1 MLASFMAGAGEISIT
16 NIIMLLAGLG
26 VFLVGMSMM
35 SDSME
40 KLANTS
46 LRSLLNSV
54 TNNKVKGVGVGAGM
68 TVIIQSSSAT
78 TVMTVGFVNAG
89 ILTLT
94 QAVPIIM
101 GANIGTTITAQL
113 AALQSFDI
121 TTWFMLLSC
130 VGAFTTILGKKD
142 KTKTL
147 GTILAGLG
155 LLFIG
160 LDVMS
165 DAMRVMRDAPFFQE
179 TLHTITNPVLLLIIG
194 ALFTALIQSSS
205 AATGI
210 IVSMAAA
217 GIAIGGG
224 GNAVLYVILG
234 TNIGTCVTALLSSIG
249 ANANGKRAALVHLMF
264 NVIGSLVFMIMLV
277 LWSNFFEVTFETW
290 FPGVPATQIAM
301 FHTLFNVVTTLL
313 LLPMSNLLVKVAQ
326 IIIKDR
332 ADDKEVL
339 RCKFIDDRFLE
350 TPSIAVAQAVKE
362 VTNAI
367 KVAQEALNISVDAF
381 TSKDYSKLDEVEQY
395 RKQLKFY
402 SSSIT
407 KYIIKLS
414 AKEIAYSDEKT
425 LGMIHHALTD
435 VDRLSELAENIRR
448 YCRTAEET
456 NLSFSPA
463 VMDEIK
469 DMQSVLDEQ
478 FAAVIDVFEY
488 KVASRLPEVEA
499 REDKVDDCKKTLL
512 DAHIKRLN
520 EGECK
525 IESSSVFINLVGN
538 LERVGDHLA
547 KIARGAVQK

>member
-1 MLASFMAGAGEISIT
+1 MLASFMASAGEISIT
-16 NIIMLLAGLG
+16 NILMLLAGLG
-26 VFLVGMSMM
+26 VFLVGMNMM
-35 SDSME
+35 SGSME

-54 TNNKVKGVGVGAGM
+54 TNNRIKGVGVGAGM

-121 TTWFMLLSC
+121 TTWLMLLSFI
-130 VGAFTTILGKKD
+130 GAFMTILAKKD

-147 GTILAGLG
+147 GAILAGLG
-155 LLFIG
+155 MLFIG
-160 LDVMS
+160 LDIMS

-179 TLHTITNPVLLLIIG
+179 TLQTITNPILLLVIG

-249 ANANGKRAALVHLMF
+249 ANANGKRASLVHLMF
-264 NVIGSLVFMIMLV
+264 NVIGSVAFMIMLV
-277 LWSNFFEVTFETW
+277 LWPSFFEVTFQTW
-290 FPGVPATQIAM
+290 FPGAPATQIAM
-301 FHTLFNVVTTLL
+301 FHTVFNVITTLI
-313 LLPMSNLLVKVAQ
+313 LLPLSNVLVKVAQ
-326 IIIKDR
+326 MLIKDK
-332 ADDKEVL
+332 ADDKEVM

-350 TPSIAVAQAVKE
+350 TPAIAVAQSVKE

-367 KVAQEALNISVDAF
+367 MVAQEALNLSINAF
-381 TSKDYSKLDEVEQY
+381 TSKDYSKLDEVELY

-407 KYIIKLS
+407 KYIIKVS
-414 AKEIAYSDEKT
+414 NKEVAYADEKT

-448 YCRTAEET
+448 YCRTVEET
-456 NLSFSPA
+456 GLSFSPA

-469 DMQSVLDEQ
+469 HMQSVLDDQ
-478 FAAVIDVFEY
+478 FAAVVDVFEY
-488 KVASRLPEVEA
+488 RVESRLPEIEA
-499 REDKVDDCKKTLL
+499 REDIVDDCKKSLL
-512 DAHIKRLN
+512 EAHIKRLN

-547 KIARGAVQK
+547 KIARGAVQ

>member
-1 MLASFMAGAGEISIT
+1 MLASFMVSAGEISIT
-16 NIIMLLAGLG
+16 NILMLLAGLG
-26 VFLVGMSMM
+26 VFLVGMNMM
-35 SDSME
+35 SGSME

-54 TNNKVKGVGVGAGM
+54 TNNRIKGVGVGAGM

-121 TTWFMLLSC
+121 TTWLMLLSFI
-130 VGAFTTILGKKD
+130 GAFMTILAKKD

-147 GTILAGLG
+147 GAILAGLG
-155 LLFIG
+155 MLFIG
-160 LDVMS
+160 LDIMS

-179 TLHTITNPVLLLIIG
+179 TLQTITNPILLLVIG

-249 ANANGKRAALVHLMF
+249 ANANGKRASLVHLMF
-264 NVIGSLVFMIMLV
+264 NVIGSIAFMIMLV
-277 LWSNFFEVTFETW
+277 LWPSFFEVTFQTW
-290 FPGVPATQIAM
+290 FPGAPATQIAM
-301 FHTLFNVVTTLL
+301 FHTVFNVITTLI
-313 LLPMSNLLVKVAQ
+313 LLPLSNVLVKVAQ
-326 IIIKDR
+326 MLIKDK
-332 ADDKEVL
+332 ADDKEVM

-350 TPSIAVAQAVKE
+350 TPAIAVAQSVKE

-367 KVAQEALNISVDAF
+367 MVAQEALNLSINAF
-381 TSKDYSKLDEVEQY
+381 TSKDYSKLDEVELY

-407 KYIIKLS
+407 KYIIKVS
-414 AKEIAYSDEKT
+414 NKKVAYADEKT

-448 YCRTAEET
+448 YCRTVEET
-456 NLSFSPA
+456 GLSFSPA

-469 DMQSVLDEQ
+469 HMQSVLDDQ
-478 FAAVIDVFEY
+478 FAAVVDVFEY
-488 KVASRLPEVEA
+488 RVESRLPEIEA
-499 REDKVDDCKKTLL
+499 REDIVDDCKKTLL
-512 DAHIKRLN
+512 ESHIKRLN

-547 KIARGAVQK
+547 KIARGAVQ

>member
-1 MLASFMAGAGEISIT
+1 MLASFMANAGAISIT
-16 NIIMLLAGLG
+16 NILMLLAGLG
-26 VFLVGMSMM
+26 VFLVGMNMM
-35 SDSME
+35 SSSME

-46 LRSLLNSV
+46 LRSLLNCV
-54 TNNKVKGVGVGAGM
+54 TNNKIKGVGVGAGM

-121 TTWFMLLSC
+121 TTWLMILSF
-130 VGAFTTILGKKD
+130 VGAFMTILGKKE
-142 KTKTL
+142 KTKTI

-155 LLFIG
+155 MLFIG
-160 LDVMS
+160 LDIMS

-179 TLHTITNPVLLLIIG
+179 TLQTITNPVLLLVIG

-249 ANANGKRAALVHLMF
+249 ANANGKRASLVHLMF
-264 NVIGSLVFMIMLV
+264 NVIGSVVFMIMLV
-277 LWSNFFEVTFETW
+277 LWPSFFEVTFQAW
-290 FPGVPATQIAM
+290 FPNAAATQIAM

-313 LLPMSNLLVKVAQ
+313 LLPLSGLLVKTSQ
-326 IIIKDR
+326 MFIKDK
-332 ADDKEVL
+332 ADDKEIL

-350 TPSIAVAQAVKE
+350 TPAIAVAQSVKE

-367 KVAQEALNISVDAF
+367 TVAQEALNLSINAF
-381 TSKDYSKLDEVEQY
+381 TSKYYSKLDEVEQY

-407 KYIIKLS
+407 KYIIKVS
-414 AKEIAYSDEKT
+414 NK
-425 LGMIHHALTD
+425 
-435 VDRLSELAENIRR
+435 
-448 YCRTAEET
+448 
-456 NLSFSPA
+456 
-463 VMDEIK
+463 
-469 DMQSVLDEQ
+469 
-478 FAAVIDVFEY
+478 
-488 KVASRLPEVEA
+488 
-499 REDKVDDCKKTLL
+499 
-512 DAHIKRLN
+512 
-520 EGECK
+520 
-525 IESSSVFINLVGN
+525 
-538 LERVGDHLA
+538 
-547 KIARGAVQK
+547 

>member
-1 MLASFMAGAGEISIT
+1 MLASFMASAGEISIT
-16 NIIMLLAGLG
+16 NILMLLAGLG
-26 VFLVGMSMM
+26 VFLVGMNMM
-35 SDSME
+35 SGSME

-54 TNNKVKGVGVGAGM
+54 TNNRIKGVGVGAGM

-121 TTWFMLLSC
+121 TTWLMLLSFI
-130 VGAFTTILGKKD
+130 GAFMTILAKKD

-147 GTILAGLG
+147 GAILAGLG
-155 LLFIG
+155 MLFIG
-160 LDVMS
+160 LDIMS

-179 TLHTITNPVLLLIIG
+179 TLQTITNPILLLVIG

-249 ANANGKRAALVHLMF
+249 ANANGKRASLVHLMF
-264 NVIGSLVFMIMLV
+264 NVIGSIAFMIMLV
-277 LWSNFFEVTFETW
+277 LWPSFFEVTFQTW
-290 FPGVPATQIAM
+290 FPGAPATQIAM
-301 FHTLFNVVTTLL
+301 FHTVFNVITTLI
-313 LLPMSNLLVKVAQ
+313 LLPLSNVLVKAAQ
-326 IIIKDR
+326 MLIKDK
-332 ADDKEVL
+332 ADDKEVM

-350 TPSIAVAQAVKE
+350 TPAIAVAQSVKE

-367 KVAQEALNISVDAF
+367 MVAQEALNLSINAF
-381 TSKDYSKLDEVEQY
+381 TSKDYSKLDEVELY

-407 KYIIKLS
+407 KYIIKVS
-414 AKEIAYSDEKT
+414 NKEVAYADEKT

-448 YCRTAEET
+448 YCRTVEET
-456 NLSFSPA
+456 GLTFSPA

-469 DMQSVLDEQ
+469 HMQSVLDDQ
-478 FAAVIDVFEY
+478 FAAVVDVFEY
-488 KVASRLPEVEA
+488 RVESRLPEIEA
-499 REDKVDDCKKTLL
+499 REDIVDNCKKSLL
-512 DAHIKRLN
+512 EAHIKRLN

-547 KIARGAVQK
+547 KIARGAVQ

>member
-1 MLASFMAGAGEISIT
+1 MLASFMAATGEISIT
-16 NIIMLLAGLG
+16 NILMLLAGLG
-26 VFLVGMSMM
+26 VFLVGMNMM
-35 SDSME
+35 SGSME

-54 TNNKVKGVGVGAGM
+54 TNNRIKGVGVGAGM

-121 TTWFMLLSC
+121 TTWLMLLSC
-130 VGAFTTILGKKD
+130 VGAFMTILCKKE

-155 LLFIG
+155 MLFIG
-160 LDVMS
+160 LDIMS
-165 DAMRVMRDAPFFQE
+165 DAMRVMRDAPFFQD
-179 TLHTITNPVLLLIIG
+179 TLQTITNPVLLLVIG
-194 ALFTALIQSSS
+194 AFFTALIQSSS

-249 ANANGKRAALVHLMF
+249 ANANGKRASLVHLMF
-264 NVIGSLVFMIMLV
+264 NVIGSVVFMIMLI
-277 LWSNFFEVTFETW
+277 LWPSFFEVTFQTW
-290 FPGVPATQIAM
+290 FPNAAATQIAM

-313 LLPMSNLLVKVAQ
+313 LLPMSGVLVKVSQ
-326 IIIKDR
+326 MLIKDK

-350 TPSIAVAQAVKE
+350 TPAIAVAQSVKE

-367 KVAQEALNISVDAF
+367 AVAQEALNLSINAF

-407 KYIIKLS
+407 KYIIKVS
-414 AKEIAYSDEKT
+414 NKEVAYEDEKT

-448 YCRTAEET
+448 YCRTVEET
-456 NLSFSPA
+456 GLTFSPA

-469 DMQSVLDEQ
+469 HMQSVLDDQ
-478 FAAVIDVFEY
+478 FAAVVDVFEY
-488 KVASRLPEVEA
+488 KVASRLPEIEA
-499 REDKVDDCKKTLL
+499 REDIVDDCKKALL
-512 DAHIKRLN
+512 EAHIKRLN

-547 KIARGAVQK
+547 KIARGAVQ

>member
-1 MLASFMAGAGEISIT
+1 MLASFMASAGEISIT
-16 NIIMLLAGLG
+16 NILMLLAGLG
-26 VFLVGMSMM
+26 VFLVGMNMM
-35 SDSME
+35 SGSME

-54 TNNKVKGVGVGAGM
+54 TNNRIKGVGVGAGM

-121 TTWFMLLSC
+121 TTWLMLLSFI
-130 VGAFTTILGKKD
+130 GAFMTILAKKD

-147 GTILAGLG
+147 GSILAGLG
-155 LLFIG
+155 MLFIG
-160 LDVMS
+160 LDIMS

-179 TLHTITNPVLLLIIG
+179 TLQTITNPILLLVIG

-249 ANANGKRAALVHLMF
+249 ANANGKRASLVHLMF
-264 NVIGSLVFMIMLV
+264 NVIGSVAFMIMLV
-277 LWSNFFEVTFETW
+277 LWPSFFEVTFQTW
-290 FPGVPATQIAM
+290 FPGAPATQIAM
-301 FHTLFNVVTTLL
+301 FHTVFNVITTLI
-313 LLPMSNLLVKVAQ
+313 LLPLSNVLVKVAQ
-326 IIIKDR
+326 MLIKDK
-332 ADDKEVL
+332 ADDKEVM

-350 TPSIAVAQAVKE
+350 TPAIAVAQSVKE

-367 KVAQEALNISVDAF
+367 MVAQEALNLSINAF
-381 TSKDYSKLDEVEQY
+381 TSKDYSKLDEVELY

-407 KYIIKLS
+407 KYIIKVS
-414 AKEIAYSDEKT
+414 NKKVAYADEKT

-448 YCRTAEET
+448 YCRTVEET
-456 NLSFSPA
+456 GLSFSPA

-469 DMQSVLDEQ
+469 HMQSVLDDQ
-478 FAAVIDVFEY
+478 FAAVVDVFEY
-488 KVASRLPEVEA
+488 RVASRLPEIEA
-499 REDKVDDCKKTLL
+499 REDIVDNCKKSLL

-547 KIARGAVQK
+547 KIARGAVQ

>member
-16 NIIMLLAGLG
+16 NVLMLLAGLG
-26 VFLVGMSMM
+26 VFLVGMNMM
-35 SDSME
+35 SGSME

-54 TNNKVKGVGVGAGM
+54 TNNRIKGVGVGAGM

-89 ILTLT
+89 ILTLM

-121 TTWFMLLSC
+121 TTWLMLLSC
-130 VGAFTTILGKKD
+130 VGAFMTILGKKE
-142 KTKTL
+142 KTKTI

-155 LLFIG
+155 MLFIG
-160 LDVMS
+160 LDIMS
-165 DAMRVMRDAPFFQE
+165 DAMRVMRDAPFFQD
-179 TLHTITNPVLLLIIG
+179 TLQTITNPILLLVIG

-249 ANANGKRAALVHLMF
+249 ANANGKRASLVHLMF
-264 NVIGSLVFMIMLV
+264 NVIGSAAFMIMLV
-277 LWSNFFEVTFETW
+277 LWPAFFEVTFQTW

-301 FHTLFNVVTTLL
+301 FHTVFNVVTTLI
-313 LLPMSNLLVKVAQ
+313 LLPLSGMLVKAAQ
-326 IIIKDR
+326 VLIKDKT
-332 ADDKEVL
+332 DDKESL

-350 TPSIAVAQAVKE
+350 TPAIAVAQSVKE
-362 VTNAI
+362 VANAI
-367 KVAQEALNISVDAF
+367 MVAQEALNISVNAF
-381 TSKDYSKLDEVEQY
+381 TSKDYSKLGEVEKY

-407 KYIIKLS
+407 KYIIKVS
-414 AKEIAYSDEKT
+414 GKEIAYADEKT

-448 YCRTAEET
+448 YCRTVEET
-456 NLSFSPA
+456 GLTFSPA

-469 DMQSVLDEQ
+469 HMQSVLDDQ
-478 FAAVIDVFEY
+478 FAAVVDVFEY
-488 KVASRLPEVEA
+488 KVASRLPEVES
-499 REDKVDDCKKTLL
+499 REDIVDDCKKKLL
-512 DAHIKRLN
+512 EAHIKRLN

-547 KIARGAVQK
+547 KIARGAVQ

>member
-1 MLASFMAGAGEISIT
+1 MLASFMASAGEISIT
-16 NIIMLLAGLG
+16 NILMLLAGLG
-26 VFLVGMSMM
+26 VFLVGMNMM
-35 SDSME
+35 SGSME

-54 TNNKVKGVGVGAGM
+54 TNNKIKGVGVGAGM

-121 TTWFMLLSC
+121 TTWLMLLSF
-130 VGAFTTILGKKD
+130 VGAFMTILAKKD

-147 GTILAGLG
+147 GAILAGLG
-155 LLFIG
+155 MLFIG
-160 LDVMS
+160 LDIMS

-179 TLHTITNPVLLLIIG
+179 TLQTITNPILLLVIG

-249 ANANGKRAALVHLMF
+249 ANANGKRASLVHLMF
-264 NVIGSLVFMIMLV
+264 NVIGSIAFMIMLV
-277 LWSNFFEVTFETW
+277 LWPSFFEVTFQAW
-290 FPGVPATQIAM
+290 FPEAAATQIAM

-313 LLPMSNLLVKVAQ
+313 LLPLSNVLVKVSTLL
-326 IIIKDR
+326 IKDK

-350 TPSIAVAQAVKE
+350 TPAIAVAQSVKE

-367 KVAQEALNISVDAF
+367 LVAQEALNLSINAF
-381 TSKDYSKLDEVEQY
+381 TSKDYSKLDEVELY

-407 KYIIKLS
+407 KYIIKVS
-414 AKEIAYSDEKT
+414 NKEVAYADEKT

-448 YCRTAEET
+448 YCRTVEET
-456 NLSFSPA
+456 GLSFSPA

-469 DMQSVLDEQ
+469 HMQSVLDDQ
-478 FAAVIDVFEY
+478 FAAVVDVFEY
-488 KVASRLPEVEA
+488 KVASRMPEIES
-499 REDKVDDCKKTLL
+499 REDIVDDCKKTLL
-512 DAHIKRLN
+512 ESHIKRLN
-520 EGECK
+520 EGECQ
-525 IESSSVFINLVGN
+525 IESSSVFINLVNN

-547 KIARGAVQK
+547 KIARGAVQ

>member
-1 MLASFMAGAGEISIT
+1 MLASFMASAGEISIT
-16 NIIMLLAGLG
+16 NILMLLAGLG
-26 VFLVGMSMM
+26 VFLVGMNMM
-35 SDSME
+35 SGSME

-54 TNNKVKGVGVGAGM
+54 TNNRIKGVGVGAGM

-121 TTWFMLLSC
+121 TTWLMLLSFI
-130 VGAFTTILGKKD
+130 GAFMTILAKKD

-147 GTILAGLG
+147 GAILAGLG
-155 LLFIG
+155 MLFIG
-160 LDVMS
+160 LDIMS

-179 TLHTITNPVLLLIIG
+179 TLQTITNPILLLVIG

-249 ANANGKRAALVHLMF
+249 ANANGKRASLVHLMF
-264 NVIGSLVFMIMLV
+264 NVIGSIAFMIMLV
-277 LWSNFFEVTFETW
+277 LWPSFFEVTFQTW
-290 FPGVPATQIAM
+290 FPGAPATQIAM
-301 FHTLFNVVTTLL
+301 FHTVFNVITTLI
-313 LLPMSNLLVKVAQ
+313 LLPLSNVLVKAAQ
-326 IIIKDR
+326 MLIKDK
-332 ADDKEVL
+332 ADDKEVM

-350 TPSIAVAQAVKE
+350 TPAIAVAQSVKE

-367 KVAQEALNISVDAF
+367 MVAQEALNLSINAF
-381 TSKDYSKLDEVEQY
+381 TSKDYSKLDEVELY

-407 KYIIKLS
+407 KYIIKVS
-414 AKEIAYSDEKT
+414 NKKVAYADEKT

-448 YCRTAEET
+448 YCRTVEET
-456 NLSFSPA
+456 GLSFSPA

-469 DMQSVLDEQ
+469 HMQSVLDDQ
-478 FAAVIDVFEY
+478 FAAVVDVFEY
-488 KVASRLPEVEA
+488 RVESRLPEIEA
-499 REDKVDDCKKTLL
+499 REDIVDNCKKSLL
-512 DAHIKRLN
+512 EAHIKRLN

-547 KIARGAVQK
+547 KIARGAVQ

>member
-1 MLASFMAGAGEISIT
+1 MLASFMADAGSISIS
-16 NIIMLLAGLG
+16 NILMLLAGLG
-26 VFLVGMSMM
+26 VFLVGMNMM
-35 SDSME
+35 SGSME

-54 TNNKVKGVGVGAGM
+54 TNNRIKGVGVGAGM

-121 TTWFMLLSC
+121 TTWLMLLSFI
-130 VGAFTTILGKKD
+130 GAFMTILAKKD

-147 GTILAGLG
+147 GAILAGLG
-155 LLFIG
+155 MLFIG
-160 LDVMS
+160 LDIMS

-179 TLHTITNPVLLLIIG
+179 TLQTITNPILLLVIG

-249 ANANGKRAALVHLMF
+249 ANANGKRASLVHLMF
-264 NVIGSLVFMIMLV
+264 NVIGSVAFMIMLV
-277 LWSNFFEVTFETW
+277 LWPSFFEVTFQTW
-290 FPGVPATQIAM
+290 FPGAPATQIAM
-301 FHTLFNVVTTLL
+301 FHTVFNVITTLI
-313 LLPMSNLLVKVAQ
+313 LLPLPNVLVKVAQ
-326 IIIKDR
+326 MLIKDK
-332 ADDKEVL
+332 ADDKEVM

-350 TPSIAVAQAVKE
+350 TPAIAVAQSVKE

-367 KVAQEALNISVDAF
+367 MVAQEALNLSINAF
-381 TSKDYSKLDEVEQY
+381 TSKDYSKLDEVELY

-407 KYIIKLS
+407 KYIIKVS
-414 AKEIAYSDEKT
+414 NKKVAYADEKT

-448 YCRTAEET
+448 YCRTVEET
-456 NLSFSPA
+456 GLSFSPA

-469 DMQSVLDEQ
+469 HMQSVLDDQ
-478 FAAVIDVFEY
+478 FAAVVDVFEY
-488 KVASRLPEVEA
+488 RVESRLPEIEA
-499 REDKVDDCKKTLL
+499 REDIVDNCKKSLL
-512 DAHIKRLN
+512 EAHIKRLN

-547 KIARGAVQK
+547 KIARGAVQ

>member
-1 MLASFMAGAGEISIT
+1 MLASFMASAGEISIT
-16 NIIMLLAGLG
+16 NILMLLAGLG
-26 VFLVGMSMM
+26 VFLVGMNMM
-35 SDSME
+35 SGSME

-54 TNNKVKGVGVGAGM
+54 TNNRIKGVGVGAGM

-121 TTWFMLLSC
+121 TTWLMLLSFI
-130 VGAFTTILGKKD
+130 GAFMTILAKKD

-147 GTILAGLG
+147 GAILAGLG
-155 LLFIG
+155 MLFIG
-160 LDVMS
+160 LDIMS

-179 TLHTITNPVLLLIIG
+179 TLQTITNPILLLVIG

-249 ANANGKRAALVHLMF
+249 ANANGKRASLVHLMF
-264 NVIGSLVFMIMLV
+264 NVIGSIAFMIMLV
-277 LWSNFFEVTFETW
+277 LWPSFFEVTFQTW
-290 FPGVPATQIAM
+290 FPGAPATQIAM
-301 FHTLFNVVTTLL
+301 FHTVFNVITTLI
-313 LLPMSNLLVKVAQ
+313 LLPLSNVLVKAAQ
-326 IIIKDR
+326 MLIKDK
-332 ADDKEVL
+332 ADDKEVM

-350 TPSIAVAQAVKE
+350 TPAIAVAQSVKE

-367 KVAQEALNISVDAF
+367 MVAQEALNLSINAF
-381 TSKDYSKLDEVEQY
+381 TSKDYSKLDEVELY

-407 KYIIKLS
+407 KYIIKVS
-414 AKEIAYSDEKT
+414 NKEVAYADEKT

-448 YCRTAEET
+448 YCRTVEET
-456 NLSFSPA
+456 GLTFSPA

-469 DMQSVLDEQ
+469 HMQSVLDDQ
-478 FAAVIDVFEY
+478 FAAVVDVFEY
-488 KVASRLPEVEA
+488 RVESRLPEIEA
-499 REDKVDDCKKTLL
+499 REDIVDDCKKSLL
-512 DAHIKRLN
+512 EAHIKRLN

-547 KIARGAVQK
+547 KIARGAVQ

>member
-1 MLASFMAGAGEISIT
+1 MLASFSAGTIGID
-16 NIIMLLAGLG
+16 NILMLLAGLG
-26 VFLVGMSMM
+26 VFLVGMNMM
-35 SDSME
+35 SSSME

-54 TNNKVKGVGVGAGM
+54 TNNRIKGVGVGAGM

-121 TTWFMLLSC
+121 TTWLMLLSF
-130 VGAFTTILGKKD
+130 VGAFMTILGKKD

-155 LLFIG
+155 MLFIG
-160 LDVMS
+160 LDLMS
-165 DAMRVMRDAPFFQE
+165 GAMKIMRNAPFFQE
-179 TLHTITNPVLLLIIG
+179 TLQTITNPVLLLVIG

-217 GIAIGGG
+217 EIVIGGG

-249 ANANGKRAALVHLMF
+249 ANSNGKRASLIHLMF
-264 NVIGSLVFMIMLV
+264 NVIGSIAFMIMLM
-277 LWSNFFEVTFETW
+277 LWPSFFEVTFQTW
-290 FPGVPATQIAM
+290 FPGAAATQIAM
-301 FHTLFNVVTTLL
+301 FHTLFNVITTLL
-313 LLPMSNLLVKVAQ
+313 LLPLAGLLVKVSQ
-326 IIIKDR
+326 LLIKDKK
-332 ADDKEVL
+332 DDKEVL

-350 TPSIAVAQAVKE
+350 TPAIAVSQSIKE
-362 VTNAI
+362 VVNTI
-367 KVAQEALNISVDAF
+367 VVAQEALNISIDAF
-381 TSKDYSKLDEVEQY
+381 TNKEYSKLDEVEQL
-395 RKQLKFY
+395 RKELKFY

-407 KYIIKLS
+407 KYIIKVS
-414 AKEIAYSDEKT
+414 AKEVAYSDEKT

-435 VDRLSELAENIRR
+435 VDRLAELAENIRR
-448 YCRTAEET
+448 YSRTVEET
-456 NLSFSPA
+456 GLSFSPS

-469 DMQSVLDEQ
+469 QMQSKLNEQ
-478 FAAVIDVFEY
+478 FETIIDVFEN
-488 KVASRLPEVEA
+488 KNVARLPEVEA
-499 REDKVDDCKKTLL
+499 REDQVDDCKKALL

-547 KIARGAVQK
+547 KIARGAVK

>member
-1 MLASFMAGAGEISIT
+1 MLASFMASAGEISIT
-16 NIIMLLAGLG
+16 NILMLLAGLG
-26 VFLVGMSMM
+26 VFLVGMNMM
-35 SDSME
+35 SGSME

-54 TNNKVKGVGVGAGM
+54 TNNRIKGVGVGAGM

-121 TTWFMLLSC
+121 TTWLMLLSFI
-130 VGAFTTILGKKD
+130 GAFMTILAKKD

-147 GTILAGLG
+147 GAILAGLG
-155 LLFIG
+155 MLFIG
-160 LDVMS
+160 LDIMS

-179 TLHTITNPVLLLIIG
+179 TLQTITNPILLLVIG

-249 ANANGKRAALVHLMF
+249 ANANGKRASLVHLMF
-264 NVIGSLVFMIMLV
+264 NVIGSIAFMIMLV
-277 LWSNFFEVTFETW
+277 LWPSFFEVTFQTW
-290 FPGVPATQIAM
+290 FPGAPATQIAM
-301 FHTLFNVVTTLL
+301 FHTVFNVITTLI
-313 LLPMSNLLVKVAQ
+313 LLPLSNVLVKAAQ
-326 IIIKDR
+326 VLIKDK
-332 ADDKEVL
+332 ADDKEVM

-350 TPSIAVAQAVKE
+350 TPAIAVAQSVKE

-367 KVAQEALNISVDAF
+367 MVAQEALNLSINAF
-381 TSKDYSKLDEVEQY
+381 TSKDYSKLDEVELY

-407 KYIIKLS
+407 KYIIKVS
-414 AKEIAYSDEKT
+414 NKKVAYADEKT

-448 YCRTAEET
+448 YCRTVEET
-456 NLSFSPA
+456 GLSFSPA

-469 DMQSVLDEQ
+469 HMQSVLDDQ
-478 FAAVIDVFEY
+478 FAAVVDVFEY
-488 KVASRLPEVEA
+488 RVESRLPEIEA
-499 REDKVDDCKKTLL
+499 REDIVDNCKKSLL
-512 DAHIKRLN
+512 EAHIKRLN

-547 KIARGAVQK
+547 KIARGAVQ

>member
-1 MLASFMAGAGEISIT
+1 MLASFMASAGEISIT
-16 NIIMLLAGLG
+16 NILMLLAGLG
-26 VFLVGMSMM
+26 VFLVGMNMM
-35 SDSME
+35 SGSME

-54 TNNKVKGVGVGAGM
+54 TNNRIKGVGVGAGM

-121 TTWFMLLSC
+121 TTWLMLLSFI
-130 VGAFTTILGKKD
+130 GAFMTILAKKD

-147 GTILAGLG
+147 GAILAGLG
-155 LLFIG
+155 MLFIG
-160 LDVMS
+160 LDIMS

-179 TLHTITNPVLLLIIG
+179 TLQTITNPILLLVIG

-249 ANANGKRAALVHLMF
+249 ANANGKRASLVHLMF
-264 NVIGSLVFMIMLV
+264 NVIGSVAFMIMLV
-277 LWSNFFEVTFETW
+277 LWPSFFEVTFQTW
-290 FPGVPATQIAM
+290 FPGAPATQIAM
-301 FHTLFNVVTTLL
+301 FHTVFNVITTLI
-313 LLPMSNLLVKVAQ
+313 LLPLSNVLVKVAQ
-326 IIIKDR
+326 MLIKDK
-332 ADDKEVL
+332 ADDKEVM

-350 TPSIAVAQAVKE
+350 TPAIAVAQSVKE

-367 KVAQEALNISVDAF
+367 MVAQEALNLSINAF
-381 TSKDYSKLDEVEQY
+381 TSKDYSKLDEVELY

-407 KYIIKLS
+407 KYIIKVS
-414 AKEIAYSDEKT
+414 NKKVAYADEKT

-448 YCRTAEET
+448 YCRTVEET
-456 NLSFSPA
+456 GLSFSPA

-469 DMQSVLDEQ
+469 HMQSVLDDQ
-478 FAAVIDVFEY
+478 FAAVVDVFEY
-488 KVASRLPEVEA
+488 RVESRLPEIEA
-499 REDKVDDCKKTLL
+499 REDIVDNCKKSLL
-512 DAHIKRLN
+512 EAHIKRLN

-547 KIARGAVQK
+547 KIARGAVQ

>member
-1 MLASFMAGAGEISIT
+1 MLASFMASAGEISIT
-16 NIIMLLAGLG
+16 NILMLLAGLG
-26 VFLVGMSMM
+26 VFLVGMNMM
-35 SDSME
+35 SGSME

-54 TNNKVKGVGVGAGM
+54 TNNRIKGVGVGAGM

-121 TTWFMLLSC
+121 TTWLMLLSFI
-130 VGAFTTILGKKD
+130 GAFMTILAKKD

-147 GTILAGLG
+147 GAILAGLG
-155 LLFIG
+155 MLFIG
-160 LDVMS
+160 LDIMS

-179 TLHTITNPVLLLIIG
+179 TLQTITNPILLLVIG

-249 ANANGKRAALVHLMF
+249 ANANGKRASLVHLMF
-264 NVIGSLVFMIMLV
+264 NVIGSVAFMIMLV
-277 LWSNFFEVTFETW
+277 LWPSFFEVTFQTW
-290 FPGVPATQIAM
+290 FPGAPATQIAM
-301 FHTLFNVVTTLL
+301 FHTVFNVITTLI
-313 LLPMSNLLVKVAQ
+313 LLPLSNVLVKVAQ
-326 IIIKDR
+326 MLIKDK
-332 ADDKEVL
+332 ADDKEVM

-350 TPSIAVAQAVKE
+350 TPAIAVAQSVKE

-367 KVAQEALNISVDAF
+367 MVAQEALNLSINAF
-381 TSKDYSKLDEVEQY
+381 TSKDYSKLDEVELY

-407 KYIIKLS
+407 KYIIKVS
-414 AKEIAYSDEKT
+414 NKKVAYADEKT

-448 YCRTAEET
+448 YCRTVEET
-456 NLSFSPA
+456 GLSFSPA

-469 DMQSVLDEQ
+469 HMQSVLDDQ
-478 FAAVIDVFEY
+478 FAAVVDVFEY
-488 KVASRLPEVEA
+488 RVASRLPEIEA
-499 REDKVDDCKKTLL
+499 REDIVDNCKKSLL

-547 KIARGAVQK
+547 KIARGAVQ

>member
-1 MLASFMAGAGEISIT
+1 MLASFMASAGEISIT
-16 NIIMLLAGLG
+16 NILMLLAGLG
-26 VFLVGMSMM
+26 VFLVGMNMM
-35 SDSME
+35 SGSME

-54 TNNKVKGVGVGAGM
+54 TNNRIKGVGVGAGM

-121 TTWFMLLSC
+121 TTWLMLLSFI
-130 VGAFTTILGKKD
+130 GAFMTILAKKD

-147 GTILAGLG
+147 GAILAGLG
-155 LLFIG
+155 MLFIG
-160 LDVMS
+160 LDIMS

-179 TLHTITNPVLLLIIG
+179 TLQTITNPILLLVIG

-249 ANANGKRAALVHLMF
+249 ANANGKRASLVHLMF
-264 NVIGSLVFMIMLV
+264 NVIGSIAFMIMLV
-277 LWSNFFEVTFETW
+277 LWPSFFEVTFQTW
-290 FPGVPATQIAM
+290 FPGAPATQIAM
-301 FHTLFNVVTTLL
+301 FHTVFNVITTLI
-313 LLPMSNLLVKVAQ
+313 LLPLSNVLVKAAQ
-326 IIIKDR
+326 VLIKDK
-332 ADDKEVL
+332 ADDKEVM

-350 TPSIAVAQAVKE
+350 TPAIAVAQSVKE

-367 KVAQEALNISVDAF
+367 MVAQEALNLSINAF
-381 TSKDYSKLDEVEQY
+381 TSKDYSKLDEVELY

-407 KYIIKLS
+407 KYIIKVS
-414 AKEIAYSDEKT
+414 NKEVAYADEKT

-448 YCRTAEET
+448 YCRTVEET
-456 NLSFSPA
+456 GLSFSPA

-469 DMQSVLDEQ
+469 HMQSVLDDQ
-478 FAAVIDVFEY
+478 FAAVVDVFEY
-488 KVASRLPEVEA
+488 RVESRLPEIEA
-499 REDKVDDCKKTLL
+499 REDIVDDCKKSLL
-512 DAHIKRLN
+512 EAHIKRLN

-547 KIARGAVQK
+547 KIARGAVQ